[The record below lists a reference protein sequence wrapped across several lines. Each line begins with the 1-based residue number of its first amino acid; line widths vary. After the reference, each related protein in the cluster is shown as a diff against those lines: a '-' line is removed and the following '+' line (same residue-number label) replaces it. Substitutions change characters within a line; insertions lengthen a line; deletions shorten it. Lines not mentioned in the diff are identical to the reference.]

1 MARTLN
7 GFAIPSRGSTTN
19 NFSNGPIPISN
30 LDGSH
35 SSFSSMPSGFENI
48 SATTCDWMFSAGS
61 HNDGL
66 RADRSKPIDVGTKLQ
81 LYNVVLGKDLSC
93 LRI

>member
-1 MARTLN
+1 
-7 GFAIPSRGSTTN
+7 
-19 NFSNGPIPISN
+19 
-30 LDGSH
+30 
-35 SSFSSMPSGFENI
+35 MPSGFENI